1 MNGAVDQEVFR
12 SVMARFATGVTV
24 VTADAD
30 GEPLGFTCQSFVS
43 LSLEPPLV
51 ALAPAK
57 ASTSWPRMVRAG
69 SFCVNVLAEHQVDVC
84 ERFSRSG
91 RDKFSG
97 VAWRPAPGTGLP
109 VLEGTVAWV
118 ACQLELVHDAGDH
131 ELVIG
136 RVLDLGTGLGAP
148 LVFYDRRFGTF
159 VQRGPGRAPAGA
171 LDRDGA

>member
-24 VTADAD
+24 VTAHVD
-30 GEPLGFTCQSFVS
+30 GEPVGFTCQSFVS

-57 ASTSWPRMVRAG
+57 TSTSWPRMVRAG

-109 VLEGTVAWV
+109 VLEGSVAWV
-118 ACQLELVHDAGDH
+118 ACQLVVVHDAGDH

-136 RVLDLGTGLGAP
+136 RVLDLGTGQGAP